1 MSIVRYLD
9 TVSTTAD
16 QTGWIL
22 GNLKIAED
30 RVLSYAAVLKTRE
43 ETFMK
48 FVTNSIFYFESERN
62 TSFLSLF
69 VCLLLLLLYCA

>member
-1 MSIVRYLD
+1 MD

-62 TSFLSLF
+62 TNFC
-69 VCLLLLLLYCA
+69 CLLLLIVV